1 MRERSGRLHPPGVT
15 GLPGPR
21 RPVMSSLALLGLL
34 LTGCAAPAPA
44 GAGSS
49 AASPAVSS
57 SRVSSAA
64 PSLSSMASTATAS
77 ASLSASATPPP
88 TTAVR
93 PAVPSSPVLYPQVD
107 GGLTAQ
113 PAPPGSQVP
122 LNPADGQ
129 TRDGDP
135 YRPLVFDADNLWLTP
150 TGGISSFRLAVDA
163 GTGVGSAV
171 QVRVS
176 YDLTGDGGWD
186 RVETYRYFATDPLD
200 GAEVYTDAAGLQSGF
215 GSLGELVAGTVR
227 LEIWSALGDGPVTVD
242 LAETALVLPF
252 S

>member
-1 MRERSGRLHPPGVT
+1 MRERSGRLRAPCAA
-15 GLPGPR
+15 GLSGPS
-21 RPVMSSLALLGLL
+21 RPFVAYLALLGLL
-34 LTGCAAPAPA
+34 LTACAAPAPS
-44 GAGSS
+44 AGSL

-57 SRVSSAA
+57 SRASSAA
-64 PSLSSMASTATAS
+64 PSLSSMASSATAS
-77 ASLSASATPPP
+77 ASLSASATPPV

-93 PAVPSSPVLYPQVD
+93 PAVPSSPVLYPQID

-113 PAPPGSQVP
+113 SAPPASVLP

-200 GAEVYTDAAGLQSGF
+200 GVEVYTDAAGLQSGF
-215 GSLGELVAGTVR
+215 GSLGELIAGTVR
-227 LEIWSALGDGPVTVD
+227 LEIWSALGEGPMTVD
-242 LAETALVLPF
+242 LAETELVLPF

>member
-1 MRERSGRLHPPGVT
+1 MRERSGRLHLPGAT
-15 GLPGPR
+15 GRPGPR
-21 RPVMSSLALLGLL
+21 RPVVASLALLGLL

-57 SRVSSAA
+57 SRVSSAD
-64 PSLSSMASTATAS
+64 PPSTATAS
-77 ASLSASATPPP
+77 ASLSASATPPA

-200 GAEVYTDAAGLQSGF
+200 GVEVYTDAAGLQSGF
-215 GSLGELVAGTVR
+215 GSLGQLVAGVVR
-227 LEIWSALGDGPVTVD
+227 LEIWSALGDGPTTVD
-242 LAETALVLPF
+242 LAESALVLPF

>member
-21 RPVMSSLALLGLL
+21 RPVVASLALLGLL

-57 SRVSSAA
+57 SRVSSAD
-64 PSLSSMASTATAS
+64 PPSTATAS
-77 ASLSASATPPP
+77 ASLSASATPPA

-227 LEIWSALGDGPVTVD
+227 LEIWSALGDGPTTVD
-242 LAETALVLPF
+242 LAESALVLPF

>member
-1 MRERSGRLHPPGVT
+1 MRERSGRLHPPGAT

-21 RPVMSSLALLGLL
+21 RPVVASLALLGLL

-77 ASLSASATPPP
+77 ASLSASATPPA

-129 TRDGDP
+129 TRDGEP
-135 YRPLVFDADNLWLTP
+135 YRPLVFMP
-150 TGGISSFRLAVDA
+150 TTCG
-163 GTGVGSAV
+163 
-171 QVRVS
+171 
-176 YDLTGDGGWD
+176 
-186 RVETYRYFATDPLD
+186 
-200 GAEVYTDAAGLQSGF
+200 
-215 GSLGELVAGTVR
+215 
-227 LEIWSALGDGPVTVD
+227 
-242 LAETALVLPF
+242 
-252 S
+252 